1 MKTPKSVCTINESVK
16 RKESSPWWV
25 IPLDVFMILLGLL
38 LAYELRYRLQWF
50 VEVIYDAP
58 LTAYLP
64 FGILFVGLIPSI
76 LWFEGAYRRWRGRS
90 WLDHVYRIIN
100 AVTTTLVLILA
111 YAFISRP
118 LVYSRLLL
126 LEAGVG
132 IILLMSLD
140 RLIVLLIQ
148 QHLFRRGIGVKHV
161 IIVGAGEV
169 GRRVIRTIVA
179 QPQLGYHIVGY
190 VDDNPA
196 KGEKEIG
203 RIKGLGSVD
212 SLADIIATE
221 SVDEVLITLPWS
233 FHRRILNV
241 LRECERRQV
250 IARIVPDLFQLS
262 LSQVEVSDLG
272 GVPLISVR
280 DIAFSRTALIFKR
293 TFDIV
298 GAVLGFIVGAPLLA
312 LIAIAIKIDS
322 PGPVFFKQIR
332 VGKDH
337 RQFQIIKFRSMYTG
351 AESEQQKLLEL
362 NEADGP
368 LFKIRDDPRLTRV
381 GAFLRRTSLDE
392 LPQLFNV
399 LVGEMSLVG
408 PRPPVPSEVASYQPW
423 HLQRLGVPGGM
434 TGLWQVSG
442 RSELTFDEMVLLDIY
457 YIEHWSPWLDL
468 QILLRTIPN
477 VLLAKGAY

>member
-1 MKTPKSVCTINESVK
+1 MSDTRKY
-16 RKESSPWWV
+16 KESSPWWV
-25 IPLDVFMILLGLL
+25 IPLDMFMILLGLL
-38 LAYELRYRLQWF
+38 IAYELRYRLQWF
-50 VEVIYDAP
+50 VEVVYDAP
-58 LTAYLP
+58 LLAYLP
-64 FGILFVGLIPSI
+64 FGILFMGLIPSI
-76 LWFEGAYRRWRGRS
+76 LWFEGAYRDWRGRG

-100 AVTTTLVLILA
+100 AVTTSLVLILA
-111 YAFISRP
+111 YAFIYRP

-132 IILLMSLD
+132 IILLMSLG
-140 RLIVLLIQ
+140 RLVVLLIQ
-148 QHLFRRGIGVKHV
+148 QQLFRKGIGVKRV

-203 RIKGLGSVD
+203 RIKGLGAIN
-212 SLADIIATE
+212 SLADAITNE

-241 LRECERRQV
+241 LRECERRHV

-262 LSQVEVSDLG
+262 LSQVEVSNLG

-280 DIAFSRTALIFKR
+280 EIAFSRAALIFKR
-293 TFDIV
+293 AFDIA
-298 GAVLGFIVGAPLLA
+298 GATLGIVVGAPLLA
-312 LIAIAIKIDS
+312 LITVAIKIDS
-322 PGPVFFKQIR
+322 PGPVFFTQTRI
-332 VGKDH
+332 GKSY
-337 RQFQIIKFRSMYTG
+337 RQFRIVKFRSMYVG
-351 AESEQQKLLEL
+351 AEEEQQKLLEF

-399 LVGEMSLVG
+399 LTGEMSLVG
-408 PRPPVPSEVASYQPW
+408 PRPPVPSEVACYQPW
-423 HLQRLGVPGGM
+423 HMQRLGVPGGM

-468 QILLRTIPN
+468 QILLRTIPK